1 MEKIAETQYAVHPL
15 IAGRWSPRAF
25 DGKAISDDSFFAL
38 FEAASWAP
46 SAMNEQ
52 PWRYIAARKENAA
65 GFEKLLGCLLPGNA
79 AWAKNAAALILVYC
93 KTTYSKNG
101 EPNVTALFDTGAA
114 NQNLLL
120 QAYSAGIYSHVMGG
134 FDRNKTRDVFGIPEG
149 YEPVCMIA
157 LGYPGNA
164 EQLEEPFRTRETA
177 PRSRKPLTEFLQ
189 HG

>member
-1 MEKIAETQYAVHPL
+1 MEKIAETQFAVHPL

-25 DGKAISDDSFFAL
+25 DEKSIADESFYAL

-52 PWRYIAARKENAA
+52 PWRYIAAQKENTA

-79 AWAKNAAALILVYC
+79 AWAKGAAALVLVYT
-93 KTTYSKNG
+93 KLTYTRNG
-101 EPNVTALFDTGAA
+101 NANVNAFYDVGSA

-120 QAYSAGIYSHVMGG
+120 QAFSEGIYSHVMEG
-134 FDRNKTRDVFGIPEG
+134 FDKNKVREVFEIGADFA
-149 YEPVCMIA
+149 PVCMIA
-157 LGYPGNA
+157 LGYPGHA

-177 PRSRKPLTEFLQ
+177 PRSRKPVTEFLQ
-189 HG
+189 HA